1 MKEAPMLIRA
11 IDSAQFEALRPELC
25 ALLLDVVT
33 QGASI
38 GFLRSLDHAEANRY
52 WTDVQAAMA
61 GGTRLLF
68 VAEREGRVCGSVQL
82 DLCMKANGVNR
93 AEVQKL
99 VVHSNARR
107 AGVATALMAVLEGE
121 ALARRRGLLFLDT
134 EAGAGAEHLY
144 RQLGYTFLG
153 GLPEY
158 ACSPD
163 GVWNYNAIY
172 FKTLFKR
179 AAT

>member
-1 MKEAPMLIRA
+1 MQIRLVDVTHVDA
-11 IDSAQFEALRPELC
+11 VRDDLV
-25 ALLLDVVT
+25 ALLLDVVA

-38 GFLRSLDHAEANRY
+38 GFLRSLDVPEAKAY
-52 WTDVQAAMA
+52 WNDVQAAMA

-68 VAEREGRVCGSVQL
+68 VAEHDGVVCGSVQL
-82 DLCMKANGVNR
+82 DLCMKANGINR

-99 VVHSNARR
+99 VVHSTARR
-107 AGVATALMAVLEGE
+107 SGVATALMAALETE
-121 ALARRRGLLFLDT
+121 ALARRRGLLYLDT

-144 RQLGYTFLG
+144 RALGYSFLG

-163 GVWNYNAIY
+163 GVWNHNAIY

-179 AAT
+179 EAA